1 MRRQRLL
8 PIPLVLLLALVAA
21 APATAAEVEITAT
34 DFRFSP
40 TPRTI
45 GVGDTVIWRFATG
58 GHTTTAQ
65 GGQAERWNSG
75 PRTTP
80 AGQSFRHTFNR
91 PGRFQYFCVPHAGF
105 MRGVVQ
111 VGSDTVRDT
120 VDAFKAQRTGSRVR
134 VSFRLNEPAT
144 VSFKLRGAERRTVRR
159 GRLGAGRQSF
169 TVRNLDAGSY
179 RGTLSLSDDFD
190 KKSSAQKSFVI
201 R

>member
-1 MRRQRLL
+1 MRRHLL
-8 PIPLVLLLALVAA
+8 PTPLVLVLALAPA
-21 APATAAEVEITAT
+21 APASAAEVEITAT

-40 TPRTI
+40 TPQTI

-80 AGQSFRHTFNR
+80 AGQTFRHTFNR
-91 PGRFQYFCVPHAGF
+91 PGRFQYFCTPHAGF

-111 VGSDTVRDT
+111 VGSDTVRDS
-120 VDAFKAQRTGSRVR
+120 VDAFRTRRSGSGVR
-134 VSFRLNEPAT
+134 VSFELNEPAT

-159 GRLGAGRQSF
+159 GRLGKGRHGF
-169 TVRNLDAGSY
+169 TVRSLDAGSY
-179 RGTLSLSDDFD
+179 RGTLALADDFD
-190 KKSSAQKSFVI
+190 KKSTAQKSFVI